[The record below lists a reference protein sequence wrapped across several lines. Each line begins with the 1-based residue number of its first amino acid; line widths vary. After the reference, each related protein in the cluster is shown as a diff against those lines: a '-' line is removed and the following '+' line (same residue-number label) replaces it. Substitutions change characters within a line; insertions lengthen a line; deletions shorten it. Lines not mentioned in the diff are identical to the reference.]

1 MLSIASTLHFTGDV
15 EGGKYRKVYF
25 LYKSQKSVRCSML
38 LKPCSLDEPPTCI
51 IYSLALGLP
60 LSLDFKQSCN
70 EEFQLEV
77 YLSTK

>member
-1 MLSIASTLHFTGDV
+1 
-15 EGGKYRKVYF
+15 
-25 LYKSQKSVRCSML
+25 ML

-51 IYSLALGLP
+51 IYSLALGLT
-60 LSLDFKQSCN
+60 LSLEFKQSCN